1 MAGLAGEAW
10 RCGVDETPDHEPVDT
25 RRFPSSWR
33 LTFRYDEEGTVELA
47 GREEVPMVAPGSP
60 GLIRS
65 DGGDYS
71 GSWVELQDQQ
81 GRVLFDFVLHDPF
94 RRLLAVHYPPGPANQ
109 VVPGPPRRGEFTVV
123 VPVMPEA
130 TTVVVWSS
138 PLELERRGEAARE
151 VGRFPLPS
159 GSRGT
164 MDQ

>member
-33 LTFRYDEEGTVELA
+33 LTFRYDEDGTVELA
-47 GREEVPMVAPGSP
+47 GQEEVPMVAPGSP
-60 GLIRS
+60 GPIRTG
-65 DGGDYS
+65 GGDYS

-81 GRVLFDFVLHDPF
+81 GRVLFDYVLHDPF
-94 RRLLAVHYPPGPANQ
+94 RRLLAVHYPPGPSNQ
-109 VVPGPPRRGEFTVV
+109 VVPGPPRPGEFTVV
-123 VPVMPEA
+123 VPALPEA

-138 PLELERRGEAARE
+138 PLEAERRSEAARE

-159 GSRGT
+159 GTRGT
-164 MDQ
+164 VDR

>member
-1 MAGLAGEAW
+1 M
-10 RCGVDETPDHEPVDT
+10 DETPDREPVDT

-33 LTFRYDEEGTVELA
+33 LTFRYDEHGTVELA
-47 GREEVPMVAPGSP
+47 DREEVAMVAPGSP
-60 GLIRS
+60 GPIRT
-65 DGGDYS
+65 DGEDYS

-138 PLELERRGEAARE
+138 PLEVERRGEAARE

-159 GSRGT
+159 GSHGT
-164 MDQ
+164 LGR